1 MKYYL
6 FVLLF
11 ASISFAN
18 NLRVADLITYKDL
31 DEPCP
36 GKYSG
41 WYLMSKNES
50 EWGTAQVKIFF
61 LVDKGFLKRAANSG
75 VNPTEWANQLGKNFR
90 YFCEKSPTVSVKTA
104 VKQTI
109 NFMK

>member
-1 MKYYL
+1 MKYSL
-6 FVLLF
+6 FLLLF
-11 ASISFAN
+11 ASISFTN

-36 GKYSG
+36 GKYME

-50 EWGTAQVKIFF
+50 EWGTAQVKLFF
-61 LVDKGFLKRAANSG
+61 LVDKGFLQRAANSG
-75 VNPTEWANQLGKNFR
+75 VNPSIWGEQLGRNFR

-109 NFMK
+109 NYMK

>member
-1 MKYYL
+1 MKYCV
-6 FVLLF
+6 FVMLF
-11 ASISFAN
+11 ASISFTN
-18 NLRVADLITYKDL
+18 NLRVADLITNKDL

-36 GKYSG
+36 GKYSE

-50 EWGTAQVKIFF
+50 EWGTAQMKIFF

-75 VNPTEWANQLGKNFR
+75 VNPAKWGEQLGQNFR

-109 NFMK
+109 NYME